1 MKLASRQAAFLC
13 GFYSCSDFTFLAFI
27 VEPNITIR
35 SLISG
40 KSIVSKMSFLNITLV
55 SQEIRN
61 RVQALAEARDLYDRI
76 RRQGREGSGLGV
88 TNYPERPLRVAAT
101 GENDES
107 RSEIRRVPRDDTQ
120 RSYR

>member
-1 MKLASRQAAFLC
+1 MH
-13 GFYSCSDFTFLAFI
+13 FYATYLIFI
-27 VEPNITIR
+27 QD
-35 SLISG
+35 LISQY
-40 KSIVSKMSFLNITLV
+40 LQRNNILV

-76 RRQGREGSGLGV
+76 RRQGRDGSGLGV
-88 TNYPERPLRVAAT
+88 TNYPERPSRVAAT

-107 RSEIRRVPRDDTQ
+107 RSEIRRVAREDTQ